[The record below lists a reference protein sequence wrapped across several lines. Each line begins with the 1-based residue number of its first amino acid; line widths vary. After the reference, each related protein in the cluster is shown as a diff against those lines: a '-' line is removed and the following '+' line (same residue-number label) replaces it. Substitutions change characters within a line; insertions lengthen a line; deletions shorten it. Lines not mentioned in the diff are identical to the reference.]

1 MIVTFADR
9 LKKVEEYYFS
19 KKIEQIAK
27 MRSGGIEVINLG
39 IGSPDLAPP
48 DRVLKKASES
58 IMDLTI
64 HGYSTYRSSPELRE
78 GLSLWLTKTYGIKVN
93 SNNEILPLLGS
104 KEGILYL
111 SMALLNPGDT
121 VLIPNPGYPAYASVA
136 NLLGAKIKYYDLTEE
151 NGWLPNLLELEAE
164 DLSNTKLMWVN
175 YPHMPS
181 GKSANKNF
189 FRELV
194 AFAKKKKILL
204 CNDNPYGLVLN
215 RKEPISLIE
224 ADPQMEVSAEL
235 NSLSK
240 SFNMAGW
247 RVGFFMGSS
256 ELVNAVISVKSNVDS
271 GMFMPIQKGAIEALM
286 IDPLWHEERNKIYQR
301 RRDHVWEIFD
311 LLGFTYSKDQVGLF
325 VWAKS
330 PSKIKDVE
338 EYIDQLLLDAHVFLT
353 PGMIFGSNGN
363 RFARA
368 SLCSSEENLIKA
380 KEKIKR
386 YLK

>member
-1 MIVTFADR
+1 MIVSLADR

-27 MRSGGIEVINLG
+27 MRAAGIEVINLG
-39 IGSPDLAPP
+39 IGSPDLTPP
-48 DRVLKKASES
+48 EEVLKTVSES
-58 IMDLTI
+58 ILNSPI
-64 HGYSTYRSSPELRE
+64 HGYSTYRSSIELRQ
-78 GLSLWLTKTYGIKVN
+78 GLSDWLLKTYSIKVKAE
-93 SNNEILPLLGS
+93 SEVLPLLGS

-151 NGWLPNLLELEAE
+151 NDWLPNLADLEKE
-164 DLSNTKLMWVN
+164 DLSKVKLMWIN

-181 GKSANKNF
+181 GKACDKNF
-189 FRELV
+189 FKEIV
-194 AFAKKKKILL
+194 SFAKKKEIFV
-204 CNDNPYGLVLN
+204 CNDNPYGLILN
-215 RKEPISLIE
+215 AEAPISIIE
-224 ADPQMEVSAEL
+224 ADPEMNVCAEL

-247 RVGFFMGSS
+247 RIGVFIGSS
-256 ELVNAVISVKSNVDS
+256 EIVNAVISVKSNVDS
-271 GMFMPIQKGAIEALM
+271 GMFMAIQKGAIEALTVE
-286 IDPLWHEERNKIYQR
+286 PSWHDKRNEIYEKR
-301 RRDHVWEIFD
+301 REIVYEIFD
-311 LLGFTYSKDQVGLF
+311 LLGFSYQRNQVGLF
-325 VWAKS
+325 VWAKA
-330 PSKIKDVE
+330 PDRIKNVE
-338 EYIDQLLLDAHVFLT
+338 EYIDQLLLKAHVFIT

-368 SLCSSEENLIKA
+368 SLCSSLENLVKA
-380 KEKIKR
+380 RDKIKE